1 MTTVRILKDA
11 AGYKSFECSGHSGFA
26 KEGEDIVCASVSSAT
41 ELIIDILERFSV
53 DFSLD
58 IDKKKAYVK
67 CTVNDK
73 DKTDIINAV
82 LDGYCRYI
90 KDISSEYPDY
100 LKCILTEV

>member
-1 MTTVRILKDA
+1 MTTVRILKDG

-41 ELIIDILERFSV
+41 ELIVDILERFSV
-53 DFSLD
+53 GFSLE
-58 IDKKKAYVK
+58 IDKKRAYVK
-67 CTVNDK
+67 CTLKENKNDAV
-73 DKTDIINAV
+73 NAV

-90 KDISSEYPDY
+90 KDVSSEYPDY